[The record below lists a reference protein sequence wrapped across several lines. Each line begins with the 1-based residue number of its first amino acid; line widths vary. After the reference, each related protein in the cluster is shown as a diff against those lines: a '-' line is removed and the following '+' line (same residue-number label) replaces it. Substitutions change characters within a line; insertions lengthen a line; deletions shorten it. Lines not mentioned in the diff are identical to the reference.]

1 MRCEEQGRLALRP
14 RFYGPSLTCWS
25 GGGLGARRR
34 RSAQRRLRAA
44 PAVTERLTPLPVQG

>member
-25 GGGLGARRR
+25 GRRTRVLGVDAVRSGVYARHR
-34 RSAQRRLRAA
+34 
-44 PAVTERLTPLPVQG
+44 P